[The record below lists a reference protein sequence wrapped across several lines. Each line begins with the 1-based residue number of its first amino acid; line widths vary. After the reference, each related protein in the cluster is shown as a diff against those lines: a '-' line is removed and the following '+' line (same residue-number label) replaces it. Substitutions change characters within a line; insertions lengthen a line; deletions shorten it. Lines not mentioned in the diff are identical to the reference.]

1 MSNAAPIGPS
11 VLVVA
16 GEPSGDLHA
25 ARLVEAVRRKRPDV
39 RFWGIG
45 GTALREAGMEILV
58 DAREMAVLGLW
69 EVLMRY
75 AFFRRVFED
84 LQKATAERK
93 PDLVLLIDYPGFN
106 LRFAAAVKQLGIPVV
121 YYICPQVWAW
131 HRARIARMAS
141 LIKRL
146 LVIFPFE
153 VEEFRHTSLRVDY
166 VGHPLVD
173 EAARER
179 AASREPLLWP
189 GEPRV
194 ALLPGSRRQEIE
206 RILPVMW
213 QAAGLIQRVNPNAGF
228 ILAAGTQE
236 LSEFAHARAVKT
248 PGGPSRYAVMHGV
261 TRQVLAEASAA
272 FVKSGTSTIEAALM
286 NCPMCIVYKTSPMT
300 YAVGK
305 RLIRVPYLGMVN
317 LIAGREAFKEFLQ
330 AAATPRALAEGI
342 APLLSDTPER
352 RAALDALAEVRAALG
367 PGGAAERA
375 ADALIEELDAR
386 Q

>member
-1 MSNAAPIGPS
+1 M
-11 VLVVA
+11 VA
-16 GEPSGDLHA
+16 GEPSGDQHA
-25 ARLVEAVRRKRPDV
+25 ARVVEAVRRRQPDV

-45 GTALREAGMEILV
+45 GAALRAAGMEILV

-69 EVLMRY
+69 EVLKRY
-75 AFFRRVFED
+75 AFFRKVFAD
-84 LQKATAERK
+84 LRAAAAERK

-106 LRFAAAVKQLGIPVV
+106 LRFAAAMKPLGIPVV

-131 HRARIARMAS
+131 HRSRIDRMAK

-153 VEEFRHTSLRVDY
+153 VKEFENTGLRVDY

-179 AASREPLLWP
+179 AATRDPLGWP
-189 GEPRV
+189 GEPRI

-213 QAAGLIQRVNPNAGF
+213 QAAGRIQRARPETGF

-236 LSEFAHARAVKT
+236 LAEFAHARAVRAE
-248 PGGPSRYAVMHGV
+248 GGPTRYTVTHGR
-261 TRQVLAEASAA
+261 TRQVLAEATAA
-272 FVKSGTSTIEAALM
+272 FVKSGTSTLEAALM
-286 NCPMCIVYKTSPMT
+286 NCPMCVVYKTSPVT
-300 YAVGK
+300 YAFGRRV
-305 RLIRVPYLGMVN
+305 IRVPYLGMVN
-317 LIAGREAFKEFLQ
+317 LIAGREAFKEFIQ
-330 AAATPRALAEGI
+330 DNATPKSLADGLM
-342 APLLSDTPER
+342 PLLSDTPER
-352 RAALDALAEVRAALG
+352 RAAFSALEEVRRALG
-367 PGGAAERA
+367 EGGAAERA
-375 ADALIEELDAR
+375 AAALIEELDAR